1 MKYQGDMALQEPV
14 RSLWT
19 DHDVQ
24 QPDRCAT
31 DLGRPLATPGG
42 QNTLRA
48 IVADDRALWLATL
61 TAHERDMA
69 DKRGSSP
76 DFCWQAGRRYATEYG
91 VTYRFRRVD
100 REEPEYRLILA
111 YDLAE
116 WSARLAAVGPTVRD
130 AGRSETLMYPQYSL

>member
-42 QNTLRA
+42 RNTLQE

-76 DFCWQAGRRYATEYG
+76 DFWLQTGRRYATEYG

-100 REEPEYRLILA
+100 REEPEYRKLFFDRLNADGSPRGRPVPIHLA
-111 YDLAE
+111 LEKD
-116 WSARLAAVGPTVRD
+116 
-130 AGRSETLMYPQYSL
+130 GRRVKMVTY